1 VHGGERDMFLCV
13 SKREIV
19 SVCVVKNHGCVNKVN
34 IYKYAC
40 VWIYICVCMGKH
52 VCVYYMLK
60 VSSV

>member
-1 VHGGERDMFLCV
+1 MFLCV